1 MVSTCYLQ
9 TFFSRHVLKT
19 EGLQALFKG
28 LSLSLV
34 GSVPTRAIY
43 FSMYSKFKQ
52 NYNTYMRVNSNGVH
66 FLSAMSA
73 GVVTST
79 ITCPIWVV
87 KTQMQLDNRSVIHV
101 LVNVYISVYND
112 SVCQLFTFNC

>member
-1 MVSTCYLQ
+1 MKNCVNTLSTWLAHVTCKL
-9 TFFSRHVLKT
+9 FFSRHVLKT

-79 ITCPIWVV
+79 ITSPIWVV

-101 LVNVYISVYND
+101 LVNV
-112 SVCQLFTFNC
+112 